1 MNTKT
6 VFASKKSSRDASG
19 SPFISLKDVSF
30 AYDRNPILKNISL
43 DIQPGETIGV
53 IGPNGSGK
61 STLIK
66 LMGGVL
72 QSKPGDIFF
81 KGEDLRLLKRKTLA
95 QSIAWIPQENPLV
108 FPFKVSEV
116 VLMGRH
122 PYLSPLMFERIEDF
136 HISRRAMEATQ
147 TLEFANRLFN
157 EISGGEKQ
165 RVMIASALAQE
176 PEMML
181 LDEPTSALDL
191 KHQMQILNILKQLN
205 ETRGVTLVM
214 ALHDLHLASK
224 FCKRT
229 ILLQKGQIVRD
240 GAPDEVMQKDILE
253 KVYDV
258 KIKIFRDQEDGSI
271 MISPEL

>member
-43 DIQPGETIGV
+43 DIQPGEIIGV

-61 STLIK
+61 STLMK

-72 QSKPGDIFF
+72 PSKPGDIFF

-136 HISRRAMEATQ
+136 YISRRAMEATQ

-205 ETRGVTLVM
+205 KTRGVTLVM